1 MFGRFHLRLTA
12 LCGWLWVGGDVLKR
26 VRVVLETVGLSVMFG
41 GVEEWRGKGAG
52 GLDKGRCPWCE
63 RNLAVDPCGN
73 GRLWRGVEGERQQ
86 VRAENE
92 PDWIGRNP
100 QEKGENCKT
109 MAGVE
114 DGLEKSEEGSFVS
127 RLSFCRLES
136 EAVSS
141 WLQDDAIVLDY
152 YE

>member
-1 MFGRFHLRLTA
+1 
-12 LCGWLWVGGDVLKR
+12 
-26 VRVVLETVGLSVMFG
+26 
-41 GVEEWRGKGAG
+41 
-52 GLDKGRCPWCE
+52 
-63 RNLAVDPCGN
+63 
-73 GRLWRGVEGERQQ
+73 
-86 VRAENE
+86 
-92 PDWIGRNP
+92 
-100 QEKGENCKT
+100 